1 MELRQYLTV
10 IRRYLWLIL
19 LTTALATGAA
29 FYASVTTP
37 PTYQATA
44 TLEINLADSPLS
56 DPYSVSNVRT
66 VESAAEVFA
75 AKIKFPLFLEEV
87 KDRLG
92 LAMDVQIED
101 MIGIQQIG
109 STQLVRIAV
118 ESDDPALAQALA
130 NTVVQVLIEQ
140 ETNQQQA
147 SF

>member
-1 MELRQYLTV
+1 MARAEAG
-10 IRRYLWLIL
+10 IIFRRIL
-19 LTTALATGAA
+19 LT
-29 FYASVTTP
+29 
-37 PTYQATA
+37 
-44 TLEINLADSPLS
+44 
-56 DPYSVSNVRT
+56 
-66 VESAAEVFA
+66 
-75 AKIKFPLFLEEV
+75 V